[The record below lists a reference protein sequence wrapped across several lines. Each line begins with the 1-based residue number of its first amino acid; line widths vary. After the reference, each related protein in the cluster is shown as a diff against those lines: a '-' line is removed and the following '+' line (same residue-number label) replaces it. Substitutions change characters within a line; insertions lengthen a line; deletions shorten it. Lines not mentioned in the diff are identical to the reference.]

1 MNIVDIL
8 KKEYIIPN
16 LVSKDKP
23 SVLREISKAFLY
35 KHENID
41 PEAIFDVLMARENLG
56 STGIGEGIAIPHGKQ
71 PGLEEPLI
79 SVGRSL
85 EGIPFDSMDGMPA
98 HLFFAIVAP
107 ENSTGIH
114 LKLLA
119 KISRMLK
126 DEEFRERLMKA
137 ETAEKIFKEIE
148 NKDASD

>member
-8 KKEYIIPN
+8 KKEYIISN

-35 KHENID
+35 KHEHID

-71 PGLEEPLI
+71 PGLEETVI
-79 SVGRSL
+79 SVGRSR

-126 DEEFRERLMKA
+126 MK
-137 ETAEKIFKEIE
+137 
-148 NKDASD
+148 NSGKD